1 MTPLY
6 GHTSPETAYMVNDY
20 PYGRKLRC
28 RIRYWLERD
37 EKRGFR
43 FVSQTED
50 PRNPKWNAPKKS
62 TYADFAGAMYLNDDG
77 HVKWMGLSEYAE
89 HPTVAEFLTA
99 FPEADLSLL
108 RPFVLAKAVMKR
120 KFAKGEAF
128 MTINGQRAERTPE
141 DIARDTAEADAW
153 EALAANLKAAPVSA
167 G

>member
-6 GHTSPETAYMVNDY
+6 GHTSPETAYLVNDY

-50 PRNPKWNAPKKS
+50 PRNLKWNAPKKS
-62 TYADFAGAMYLNDDG
+62 TYSDFAGAMYLNEEG
-77 HVKWMGLSEYAE
+77 HVKWTGLHVYSEHSA
-89 HPTVAEFLTA
+89 VSEFLTT
-99 FPEADLSLL
+99 FPGADLSIL
-108 RPFVLAKAVMKR
+108 RRFVLAKAVMKR
-120 KFAKGEAF
+120 RFAKGEAY

-153 EALAANLKAAPVSA
+153 EALAAKFKAAPVSA